1 MSEEDK
7 LNKKVA
13 EAVEVAANEAAK
25 REIDELTEFEHA
37 VDEMLA
43 SGYLDDTLRV
53 IDTEGVAQ
61 VLPVLDSEPI
71 SHLVEGVEAVGGRAN
86 VFVHTSRGRCG
97 AERVGVQAERRGVTA
112 VRESGL
118 PAPVRLWPRL
128 RPRPKRP
135 SDFNVRCGPR
145 RAERLRVWC
154 RRRVHAPRR
163 TPSAP

>member
-61 VLPVLDSEPI
+61 VLPILDSEPI
-71 SHLVEGVEAVGGRAN
+71 SHLVEGVEAIGGRAN
-86 VFVHTSRGRCG
+86 VFVHTSQ
-97 AERVGVQAERRGVTA
+97 GVVALSVLEYKPND
-112 VRESGL
+112 E
-118 PAPVRLWPRL
+118 
-128 RPRPKRP
+128 
-135 SDFNVRCGPR
+135 
-145 RAERLRVWC
+145 E
-154 RRRVHAPRR
+154 
-163 TPSAP
+163 